1 MNSLYLTE
9 AFKELS
15 LLEEETF
22 NINSED
28 DVADFKELIS
38 AEDDTVDI
46 IDDAAE
52 NEEELEDSYIGKVV
66 LDCCVCHSKIYKD
79 ANDVIVD
86 EEEDLANVGE
96 ECPYCYSVDGFK
108 VIGQIEPFEE
118 EAELKVEVEDK
129 VEDETNTE
137 EVEDELEEGCHDK
150 KKGREN
156 ESLKEE
162 TVGQDV
168 SEFQKWVDYDM
179 EKYHKISNNTMNK
192 IKKAGL
198 SVVKD
203 QYGDYEVIASRK
215 DESLKNKSSKK
226 LNERL
231 YSLVPKHDSRASFYN
246 KAKVQVDG
254 NSETLISYD
263 TPILKISNGKLEVLC
278 DESALSATTMRHVK
292 EFLMQAEE
300 DGAIDLK
307 GAKITRQWVASQAN
321 KGVKESL
328 NKDAVKDKFN
338 KKLSEAIKRT
348 NGRKPLKESYA
359 DVFQDLVDRAE
370 SWMDDGDDKDEAVMH
385 AIDDGL
391 IYTRDIIDVAFHY
404 GAIDDSELLNKCFED
419 LYSDLYAAVE
429 DREPEEEFD
438 ESLKEE
444 SCKDG
449 ECKDGECKD
458 EELKEGFEKVEL
470 ETEDKVIKV
479 SEEEKEE
486 VPDAEMIAP
495 LEDETKVEI
504 DDNSIESEDDED
516 TFIDQDF
523 DEFSEEDF
531 DELGE
536 SYLKKVYGNVD
547 SFKTSRVSTKG
558 NTLKLE
564 GVIKFNS
571 GNKKNTT
578 FLFEAKD
585 INKKGKMRFIGENL
599 QISRGKK
606 SFAITGSI
614 KENKLVVESFNYNYR
629 TKDANGKPVRLY
641 GTVRKQ

>member
-15 LLEEETF
+15 LLEEDTF

-79 ANDVIVD
+79 ATEVVVD

-129 VEDETNTE
+129 DEDGDEE
-137 EVEDELEEGCHDK
+137 VEVEDEAEIEESKKDK
-150 KKGREN
+150 KEDKSKK
-156 ESLKEE
+156 ESL
-162 TVGQDV
+162 
-168 SEFQKWVDYDM
+168 
-179 EKYHKISNNTMNK
+179 NK
-192 IKKAGL
+192 
-198 SVVKD
+198 
-203 QYGDYEVIASRK
+203 
-215 DESLKNKSSKK
+215 KSSKRI
-226 LNERL
+226 NERL
-231 YSLVPKHDSRASFYN
+231 YSLVPKHDNRASFYN

-300 DGAIDLK
+300 DGAIDLN
-307 GAKITRQWVASQAN
+307 GAKITRQWIASQVN

-338 KKLSEAIKRT
+338 KKLSEAVKRT

-359 DVFQDLVDRAE
+359 DVFQDLVDRVE
-370 SWMDDGDDKDEAVMH
+370 DWMDEGHDKDEAIIG
-385 AIDDGL
+385 AINDGL

-404 GAIDDSELLNKCFED
+404 GAIDDGELLSNCFED
-419 LYSDLYAAVE
+419 LYEDLYDAVE

-438 ESLKEE
+438 ESLKKE
-444 SCKDG
+444 SCKDS
-449 ECKDGECKD
+449 ECKDGECRD

-495 LEDETKVEI
+495 LEDDTKVEI

-547 SFKTSRVSTKG
+547 SFKTSKVSTKG

-571 GNKKNTT
+571 GNTKNTT

-585 INKKGKMRFIGENL
+585 INKKGRVRFIGENL